1 MQNIDQAISEYE
13 YILHALD
20 EGVSVQ
26 EIREELYRMEH
37 EGTITAPYNTLTER
51 GEVHE
56 NQL

>member
-1 MQNIDQAISEYE
+1 MYNVDQAITEYE

-26 EIREELYRMEH
+26 QIREELSRMEH
-37 EGTITAPYNTLTER
+37 DGAIIGVQNTLTE
-51 GEVHE
+51 GEGVHE

>member
-1 MQNIDQAISEYE
+1 MFNIDQAIMEYE

-26 EIREELYRMEH
+26 EIKEELSRMKH
-37 EGTITAPYNTLTER
+37 EEPIIGSYNTLTER
-51 GEVHE
+51 GAAHE